1 MNFENL
7 QIKNDE
13 IDVHNELDRNEMIS
27 LLFIEQRAEYMIN
40 KIKKVN
46 NNSKIKL
53 VNVPKFNYLINENH
67 LGRLI
72 SIQCSVININT

>member
-7 QIKNDE
+7 QIKNNE
-13 IDVHNELDRNEMIS
+13 IDVHEELDRNEMIS

-53 VNVPKFNYLINENH
+53 VNVPKFNYLINKNH
-67 LGRLI
+67 L
-72 SIQCSVININT
+72 